1 VFSQRAWENRMSI
14 PRFAEYAAAF
24 EKAFASDDWS
34 VVEPFF
40 TEDAEYEVGLGP
52 PFTPEAGS
60 CLRGRDAVLGYF
72 KNALDAFDRRFATR
86 EVVLLDGPRKNGDAV
101 WIRGRADYTSPVAP
115 DLSFELE
122 EIATFAGDRICR
134 LEDRYDDATI
144 AEVDAYL
151 AAHAEKLRFGAS

>member
-1 VFSQRAWENRMSI
+1 MSI

-34 VVEPFF
+34 VVAPFF
-40 TEDAEYEVGLGP
+40 SEDAEYEVGLGP
-52 PFTPEAGS
+52 PFTPESGS
-60 CLRGRDAVLGYF
+60 CLRGRDAILGYF
-72 KNALDAFDRRFATR
+72 KKALDAFDRRFATR
-86 EVVLLDGPRKNGDAV
+86 EVVLLEGPLADGNTV

-122 EIATFAGDRICR
+122 EIATFAGDVICR

-144 AEVDAYL
+144 AAVDAYV
-151 AAHAEKLRFGAS
+151 AAHGDKLRFGVG